1 MVSLVKVLST
11 KGSPRKRLNEARNV
25 FSSLIEDYAPDVL
38 VLEKPFLFWSKQS
51 RLLDVFIKE
60 IKSMAKKEKMKIREF
75 SSRTVRKVICGNGSA
90 TKKDIARIICSIYP
104 ELKIRFNQD
113 RRYKEIYRDHAFDSA
128 GLGVCYLKKAGK
140 CFNEKTILPAS

>member
-1 MVSLVKVLST
+1 MASLVKVLST

-25 FSSLIEDYAPDVL
+25 FLSLIKDYAPDVL

-51 RLLDVFIKE
+51 RLLDVFIE
-60 IKSMAKKEKMKIREF
+60 EMKSLAKKEKMKIHEF

-104 ELKIRFNQD
+104 ELKIVSIRT
-113 RRYKEIYRDHAFDSA
+113 RYKEIYRDHAFDSA
-128 GLGVCYLKKAGK
+128 GLGFVISRKQE
-140 CFNEKTILPAS
+140 NV